1 MIIIF
6 YVLTMLTLMGVAYAD
21 IMNDY
26 ELTMS
31 YLMLFILSF
40 FGLLVA
46 VHFQNY
52 KDEKRTYWNDNC
64 GGRGTGCIRIKW
76 NL

>member
-52 KDEKRTYWNDNC
+52 KDEKQRTN
-64 GGRGTGCIRIKW
+64 
-76 NL
+76 